1 LLLLA
6 RKLQPGVGRHQYH
19 AVNNLHCHRLKP
31 VAQAGALHA
40 KPALDAEQGA
50 VGRAYD
56 VRAIRRQELVRRPVE
71 RNCSTPLST
80 ENASSING
88 IAFPMDKAA
97 GVT

>member
-1 LLLLA
+1 VARVDLDTILGRPEILVQEIKNFVSNDPKSIQFRADLA
-6 RKLQPGVGRHQYH
+6 GL
-19 AVNNLHCHRLKP
+19 
-31 VAQAGALHA
+31 
-40 KPALDAEQGA
+40 
-50 VGRAYD
+50 
-56 VRAIRRQELVRRPVE
+56 

>member
-1 LLLLA
+1 M
-6 RKLQPGVGRHQYH
+6 RELQ
-19 AVNNLHCHRLKP
+19 
-31 VAQAGALHA
+31 
-40 KPALDAEQGA
+40 
-50 VGRAYD
+50 
-56 VRAIRRQELVRRPVE
+56 IF